1 MAAAPAAWDDLILV
15 GRIARPH
22 GIRGQVVVNPET
34 DFVDERFT
42 AGATFR
48 TRSAGGEMELVI
60 ASARIQGRRPVV
72 AFEGCRTVED
82 AERLGGLELRV
93 PAETLAP
100 LEPGTFYQHELVGCA
115 VQTSD
120 GTRVGDVI
128 RVDGGTGGSV
138 LAVSGTRGEVLIPLA
153 DEICVEIDVAARRI
167 VVAPPEG
174 LLELNEPSTRSRQ
187 KRKGRVRLKPDPTG
201 RTTERDGPA
210 EAGPQGPTGP
220 AGPTT

>member
-48 TRSAGGEMELVI
+48 TRSSSGEADLVI
-60 ASARIQGRRPVV
+60 VSARIQGRRPVV
-72 AFEGCRTVED
+72 AFEGCSTVED

-93 PAETLAP
+93 PADTLAP
-100 LEPGTFYQHELVGCA
+100 LGPGTFYQHELVGCA
-115 VQTSD
+115 VETRD
-120 GTRVGDVI
+120 GTRVGDVV

-138 LAVSGTRGEVLIPLA
+138 LAVSGARGEVLIPLA
-153 DEICVEIDVAARRI
+153 DEICVAIDVAARRI

-174 LLELNEPSTRSRQ
+174 LLELNEPSPGRRQ
-187 KRKGRVRLKPDPTG
+187 KRRVRSG
-201 RTTERDGPA
+201 
-210 EAGPQGPTGP
+210 
-220 AGPTT
+220 